1 MLALSTSSTEDCSI
15 GAFLALLQQSRRSCR
30 RSLRPLKPQGQL
42 IEKMFIPGEWPWT
55 FGHCCSGKV
64 CMHNHQRAHETRSRA
79 EPCAVVQC
87 WECGLYFCEDCVV
100 DACLKCGL
108 PICHEYHDWM
118 QHELG
123 LNACYSAHVQHCQ
136 QIPQVGQFPDAVR
149 PWCEKCP
156 SLIDAGILHRCEN
169 CEGRQCLNNNCTS
182 QLVTS
187 SCCRRDLCLSICAKF
202 MPGGV
207 VCRVDHTCPMNSTL
221 PSNRA
226 SHSQ

>member
-42 IEKMFIPGEWPWT
+42 IEKMFIHREWPWT
-55 FGHCCSGKV
+55 VGHCCSGKV
-64 CMHNHQRAHETRSRA
+64 CMHNHQRPHAKRSRA

-100 DACLKCGL
+100 DACCKCGL
-108 PICHEYHDWM
+108 PICHE
-118 QHELG
+118 HELG
-123 LNACYSAHVQHCQ
+123 LDACYSAHVQHCQ
-136 QIPQVGQFPDAVR
+136 QIPQVGQFPDGVR
-149 PWCEKCP
+149 PWCETCP
-156 SLIDAGILHRCEN
+156 SLIDAGILRRCEN
-169 CEGRQCLNNNCTS
+169 CAGRRCLNNKCTS

-187 SCCRRDLCLSICAKF
+187 SCCQRDLCLSRCAKF

-207 VCRVDHTCPMNSTL
+207 VCRVDHICPMNSPL
-221 PSNRA
+221 PSDLA
-226 SHSQ
+226 SHSH